1 MKYQICTKTVLDT
14 TYPNITFDHEGICNH
29 YYEYHNKVKKN
40 IKNEIDGNIEFKKI
54 ASQVK
59 KSRGN
64 SEFDCIL
71 GLSGGLDSSFMLH
84 KIVTEYDL
92 KPLVFHVDGG
102 WNSEISTNNI
112 YNMVDKLGL
121 ELFTEVINW
130 NEMRE
135 FQLSFF
141 KSGVP
146 HLDIPQDHAFISVLY
161 NFAEKYNI
169 KYILNGGNISTEAVI
184 MPYKYYYWGTD
195 LKQIHDITSKYC
207 SIDLKEYPFSSVF
220 RHKLYLKYFKG
231 VKVIKPLN
239 YFHYKKDHAIKILS
253 EKYNWKSYKQKHFE
267 SRFTQ
272 FYEGYWLP
280 KRFNFDVRR
289 CQFTSLI
296 LNNQMTRIEALEILK
311 TPPIDD
317 DKLKKEIDFVCN
329 KLQISI
335 EELSIFESLPKKFY
349 WDYKNNHFLLKSIE
363 IILSFLNAG
372 RRGGAF

>member
-40 IKNEIDGNIEFKKI
+40 IKNEIVGNIEFKKI

-239 YFHYKKDHAIKILS
+239 YSELVGTIKNCYALLTDSGGLQEEAPSLGKPVLVLRKTTERPEAIAAGTAKLIGTDPLSILRETGNILTNKKAYQKMSIAINPFGDGKAS
-253 EKYNWKSYKQKHFE
+253 E
-267 SRFTQ
+267 R
-272 FYEGYWLP
+272 
-280 KRFNFDVRR
+280 
-289 CQFTSLI
+289 
-296 LNNQMTRIEALEILK
+296 ILK
-311 TPPIDD
+311 IC
-317 DKLKKEIDFVCN
+317 KE
-329 KLQISI
+329 
-335 EELSIFESLPKKFY
+335 
-349 WDYKNNHFLLKSIE
+349 
-363 IILSFLNAG
+363 FLNI
-372 RRGGAF
+372 